1 MEGQRLDKWLWCAR
15 LVKTRS
21 LAAKLIEGGKVR
33 VNGERALKV
42 SRHVR
47 MGDVVTGTGAGRLFV
62 VRVTG
67 EAERRVPAP
76 MARFLYEDLTPE
88 TPHPASGL
96 ARIEVHRGPRPTK
109 RDRRRLDEIKG
120 GQCLRVDV
128 GPRQHRCGGLREQLL
143 ALYCCLD
150 WARQGPSSTPNLRG
164 QVAGTKG

>member
-47 MGDVVTGTGAGRLFV
+47 MGDVVTGTGAGAGRLFV
-62 VRVTG
+62 VRVAG
-67 EAERRVPAP
+67 EAERRGPATN
-76 MARFLYEDLTPE
+76 ARSLYEDLTPE
-88 TPHPASGL
+88 APPSPSVR

-109 RDRRRLDEIKG
+109 RDRRRLDAI
-120 GQCLRVDV
+120 RADD
-128 GPRQHRCGGLREQLL
+128 
-143 ALYCCLD
+143 A
-150 WARQGPSSTPNLRG
+150 
-164 QVAGTKG
+164 